1 MSRFMPTLVGGPTT
15 ILVDSPIT
23 NQNIK
28 CTINETFNN
37 KKEIYNRKEKL
48 QNSIISYI
56 LLLKILIFI
65 CILIAIYMY
74 FYK

>member
-1 MSRFMPTLVGGPTT
+1 MSRFMPTLVGGPTI